1 MPAGGNVDVGG
12 TSTSFNSVVSSSGT
26 SYYQLSS
33 LPGSIYVGT
42 NANVVLWIT
51 GNVNNFN
58 KVIDIAPGGSL
69 TIYLAG
75 SFSTSGNGA
84 LNNFSQKA
92 ENLYILGLPT
102 CRDINLGGNAGFTGV
117 IYAPEA
123 NLSLGGGGNNTYDF
137 VGSVMAR
144 NITMNGHFNF
154 HYDED
159 LKKKGFSKGF
169 VPSNW
174 KESTH

>member
-26 SYYQLSS
+26 SYYQVSS

-42 NANVVLWIT
+42 NAHVVLWIT

-58 KVIDIAPGGSL
+58 KAIDVAPGGTL

-75 SFSTSGNGA
+75 SFSTAGNGA
-84 LNNFSQKA
+84 LNNFAQKA

-102 CRDINLGGNAGFTGV
+102 CTDINLGGNASFTGV
-117 IYAPEA
+117 VYAPEA
-123 NLSLGGGGNNTYDF
+123 NMSLGGGGNNTYDF

-154 HYDED
+154 HYDEN
-159 LKKKGFSKGF
+159 LKNKGFSKGF